1 MMGVCEIENATV
13 LELLVDRVKAVNPQV
28 NDPDFIIAG
37 DKLRFPDASQGQP
50 AQPAGGQE
58 R

>member
-1 MMGVCEIENATV
+1 MI
-13 LELLVDRVKAVNPQV
+13 DRVKAVNPQV

-37 DKLRFPDASQGQP
+37 DKLRFPDASQGRP

-58 R
+58 QR

>member
-1 MMGVCEIENATV
+1 MSGLLLTV
-13 LELLVDRVKAVNPQV
+13 YGQYSSEMLDRVKAVNPQV

-37 DKLRFPDASQGQP
+37 DELRFPDASQAQST
-50 AQPAGGQE
+50 QPAGGQT

>member
-1 MMGVCEIENATV
+1 MI
-13 LELLVDRVKAVNPQV
+13 DRVKAANPQV

-37 DKLRFPDASQGQP
+37 DELRFPDASRAQP
-50 AQPAGGQE
+50 TQPAGGQT